1 MPCCYEIH
9 CFILPMYIPS
19 SRISTNKWYILS
31 IPYRYFVQWYD
42 CKVYMPGLF
51 IWLILFQSYVYVTV
65 NLDITP
71 SGLVDSAYT
80 SCAQKIE
87 NAFMTGSSDVGSLY
101 QLYQAGACSAST
113 NQQFIRTE
121 VSSFLCPGFQG
132 TQRNDSEGKTYCGK
146 DWIINM
152 CMFRSV
158 IKCVWWNIL
167 QCTLNR

>member
-1 MPCCYEIH
+1 MRY
-9 CFILPMYIPS
+9 F
-19 SRISTNKWYILS
+19 LS
-31 IPYRYFVQWYD
+31 YYQCIYHYKEFLQINGIYLKHTRYRYFGQLHVWFACLAYLW
-42 CKVYMPGLF
+42 LF
-51 IWLILFQSYVYVTV
+51 LFQSYVYVTV

-87 NAFMTGSSDVGSLY
+87 NAFMTGSSDVGALY

-132 TQRNDSEGKTYCGK
+132 TQKNDSEGKTYCGK
-146 DWIINM
+146 DWIINV

-158 IKCVWWNIL
+158 IKCVWWNL
-167 QCTLNR
+167 SSSVLLTGRLM